1 MRKKD
6 DPIDILFNFHKS
18 GGLNNMPDQLNTTL
32 PQGPEYDSFNMHIL
46 VKIIDNSGGMIEYQ
60 IPTLVNVSPNTTL
73 IQFSKIFTE
82 IQNYDTLSNTN
93 KILSEGDLC
102 VASQIIYSISA
113 DINSECNKDKNNLR
127 NSSIIILFRLYR
139 I

>member
-1 MRKKD
+1 
-6 DPIDILFNFHKS
+6 
-18 GGLNNMPDQLNTTL
+18 MPDQLNTTL

-46 VKIIDNSGGMIEYQ
+46 VKIIDNSGGMIEYL

-82 IQNYDTLSNTN
+82 IQHYDTLSNTN

-113 DINSECNKDKNNLR
+113 DIKSECNKDKNSLR
-127 NSSIIILFRLYR
+127 NSSIIILLRLYR